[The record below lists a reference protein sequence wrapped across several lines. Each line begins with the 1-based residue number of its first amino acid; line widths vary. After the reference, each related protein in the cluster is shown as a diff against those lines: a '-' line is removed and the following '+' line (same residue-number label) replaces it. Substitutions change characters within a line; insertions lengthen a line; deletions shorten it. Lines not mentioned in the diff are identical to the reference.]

1 MSCQDFCRN
10 HVGYL
15 VGYRDGYVVGYG
27 VGGGVGVRV
36 GDGSGIV
43 CWSLCWRFCVIA
55 MFVKIPPSHLTHAN
69 DSYNCGKYAT
79 PVLNFNRRRMVCI
92 KHTRLSGN

>member
-1 MSCQDFCRN
+1 M
-10 HVGYL
+10 
-15 VGYRDGYVVGYG
+15 
-27 VGGGVGVRV
+27 
-36 GDGSGIV
+36 
-43 CWSLCWRFCVIA
+43 IA